1 MTREPITCGCGAVL
15 KDSYPSAIVA
25 HGETKRHTAWVA
37 ALYGNDIET
46 VADQIELAVPVTR
59 NEGETAA
66 AFIERV
72 EANGGQYASWV
83 SSDEG
88 QAVIAEAAADDKE
101 ARKAAAKAEL
111 REKILAAK
119 ERDRQAVLARAAGPV
134 VIVRPPTNGKPT
146 KAARAAGVKAPE
158 KEKPVNARRLNDAR
172 RTELPKRTY
181 TIEGGKLVPP
191 SVDGI
196 NPPLKIGTEPIELD
210 GVKRYPL
217 LHRNGDIAGHQ
228 ADNYPWRCPVCGK
241 RTRAASTEHDGVVY
255 PAPQGYRADDR
266 IVR

>member
-1 MTREPITCGCGAVL
+1 MTREPVTCGCGAVL

-25 HGETKRHTAWVA
+25 HGETKRHQAWLVDK
-37 ALYGNDIET
+37 YGS
-46 VADQIELAVPVTR
+46 LAGAPIVEPEPKIPGQ
-59 NEGETAA
+59 NEGELAGA
-66 AFIERV
+66 YLARVEQMLGAGAYGAFI
-72 EANGGQYASWV
+72 ATDA
-83 SSDEG
+83 G
-88 QAVIAEAAADDKE
+88 QALLGQAALDDKE

-134 VIVRPPTNGKPT
+134 VIVKAPTNGKPT
-146 KAARAAGVKAPE
+146 KAARAAGVTAPP
-158 KEKPVNARRLNDAR
+158 KERPMRAPRVNDAR

-191 SVDGI
+191 TVDGV
-196 NPPLKIGTEPIELD
+196 NRPLKIGTEPIEID

-228 ADNYPWRCPVCGK
+228 TDNYPWRCPVDGK
-241 RTRAASTEHDGVVY
+241 RIRAAACPQHPDQR
-255 PAPQGYRADDR
+255 APKGYRADDR

>member
-1 MTREPITCGCGAVL
+1 MTREPVTCGCGAVL
-15 KDSYPSAIVA
+15 KDSYPSAITA
-25 HGETKRHTAWVA
+25 HGETKRHVAWVTA
-37 ALYGNDIET
+37 KYAPDEMPGEDGP
-46 VADQIELAVPVTR
+46 ELLPVPVTR

-101 ARKAAAKAEL
+101 ARKATAKAEL

-119 ERDRQAVLARAAGPV
+119 ERDREAVLARQAGPV
-134 VIVRPPTNGKPT
+134 EIIQPPTNGKPT
-146 KAARAAGVKAPE
+146 KAARAAGVKPAPE
-158 KEKPVNARRLNDAR
+158 EKPMRARRLNDPR
-172 RTELPKRTY
+172 RTELPTRTY
-181 TIEGGKLVPP
+181 AIVDGKLVPDTKP
-191 SVDGI
+191 V
-196 NPPLKIGTEPIELD
+196 NKPLKIGDTPIELD

-217 LHRNGDIAGHQ
+217 LHRDGAIADHQ
-228 ADNYPWRCPVCGK
+228 GDNYPWLCPVDRK
-241 RTRAASTEHDGVVY
+241 RTRAAACPDHPDQK
-255 PAPQGYRADDR
+255 APQGYRADDR